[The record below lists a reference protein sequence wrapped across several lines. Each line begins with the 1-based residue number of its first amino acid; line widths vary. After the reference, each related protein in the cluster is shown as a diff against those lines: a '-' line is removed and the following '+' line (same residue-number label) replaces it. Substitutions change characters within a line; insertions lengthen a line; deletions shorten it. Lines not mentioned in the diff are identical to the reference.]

1 MRTMRRAV
9 GCLMFPIML
18 VVTLLWG
25 IAGLFLLVNLTLLR
39 WGSAGQWLVIVLIL
53 AAVRFVVAGMLV
65 WVVPDDE
72 EEDDEWPRETRL
84 PENRYEKLV
93 ASPPPLPPDPPSPYP
108 SVALLHFSRSFGDR
122 RGGQRWRRRSATEPI

>member
-25 IAGLFLLVNLTLLR
+25 IAGLFLLFNLTLLR
-39 WGSAGQWLVIVLIL
+39 WGSAVQWLVIVLIL
-53 AAVRFVVAGMLV
+53 AALRFVVAGMFV

-72 EEDDEWPRETRL
+72 EEI
-84 PENRYEKLV
+84 
-93 ASPPPLPPDPPSPYP
+93 
-108 SVALLHFSRSFGDR
+108 
-122 RGGQRWRRRSATEPI
+122 EPAADLAR